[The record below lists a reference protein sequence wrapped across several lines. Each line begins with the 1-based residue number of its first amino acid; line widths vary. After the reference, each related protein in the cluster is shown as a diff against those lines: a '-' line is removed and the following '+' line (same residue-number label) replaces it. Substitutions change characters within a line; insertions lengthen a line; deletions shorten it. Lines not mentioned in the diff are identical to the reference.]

1 MQDSI
6 EVIEN
11 TIVQNGDSVM
21 VTTSVEELALQPNSD
36 LQSMLGGAYYALIG
50 IWLFFVIFSIICH
63 WKIYVKAN
71 REGWESIVPFYNIY
85 VFFKIIGR
93 SLANIFWLFLPI
105 VGPFIFLYKVIGSLT
120 KSFGRSTGFAFGLF
134 FLSPIF
140 IAILAF
146 DKSIVYVGPNGI
158 NAANSNSGA
167 LDSDI

>member
-11 TIVQNGDSVM
+11 TIVQNSDSLM
-21 VTTSVEELALQPNSD
+21 FASSVQSDNSLQA
-36 LQSMLGGAYYALIG
+36 MLGAAYYTLIG
-50 IWLFFVIFSIICH
+50 VWLFFVIFSIICH
-63 WKIYVKAN
+63 WKIYIKAN

-93 SLANIFWLFLPI
+93 PLTTLFWLLLPF
-105 VGPFIFLYKVIGSLT
+105 VGPFVFAYKVIGSLA
-120 KSFGRSTGFAFGLF
+120 KSFGRGTGFALGLF

-146 DKSIVYVGPNGI
+146 DKSIVYTGPNGV
-158 NAANSNSGA
+158 NSTDSNSGV
-167 LDSDI
+167 LDSNI

>member
-11 TIVQNGDSVM
+11 TIVQNGDSLM
-21 VTTSVEELALQPNSD
+21 ATSSVQEFPMSENSLQAI
-36 LQSMLGGAYYALIG
+36 LGTAYYTLIG
-50 IWLFFVIFSIICH
+50 IWLFFVVFSIICH

-93 SLANIFWLFLPI
+93 PLTNLFWLFLPF
-105 VGPFIFLYKVIGSLT
+105 VGPFIFAYKVIGSLA
-120 KSFGRSTGFAFGLF
+120 KSFGRGTGFALGLF

-146 DKSIVYVGPNGI
+146 DKSIVYVGPNGA
-158 NAANSNSGA
+158 NASDSNSGA
-167 LDSDI
+167 LDSNI

>member
-11 TIVQNGDSVM
+11 TIVQNGDSLM
-21 VTTSVEELALQPNSD
+21 VTSSVEELALQPNND
-36 LQSMLGGAYYALIG
+36 LQALLGGAFYALIAV
-50 IWLFFVIFSIICH
+50 WLFFVVFSIICH

-93 SLANIFWLFLPI
+93 PLTNIFWLFLPF
-105 VGPFIFLYKVIGSLT
+105 VGPFVFLYKVIGSLA
-120 KSFGRSTGFAFGLF
+120 KSFGRGTGFALGLF

-146 DKSIVYVGPNGI
+146 DKSIVYVGPNGV
-158 NAANSNSGA
+158 NSSDNNSGV
-167 LDSDI
+167 LDSNI

>member
-11 TIVQNGDSVM
+11 TIVQTPDSTI
-21 VTTSVEELALQPNSD
+21 VTTSVEQMAAPAYD
-36 LQSMLGGAYYALIG
+36 LHTMLGAAYYPFIG
-50 IWLFFVIFSIICH
+50 IWLFIVAFSIICH

-71 REGWESIVPFYNIY
+71 REGWESIVPLYNLY

-93 SLANIFWLFLPI
+93 SLWNIFWLFLPI
-105 VGPFIFLYKVIGSLT
+105 IGPIIFLIRMISSLS
-120 KSFGRSTGFAFGLF
+120 KSFGRGTGFALGLF

-146 DKSIVYVGPNGI
+146 DKSIVYVGPNG
-158 NAANSNSGA
+158 NGA
-167 LDSDI
+167 GTSTNPGTLDSDI